1 MIFLKYGVIAF
12 TALVMLSGCT
22 PKMAHVTPPPIAK
35 PPKLLPIPVDN
46 KPVCDFIKPYDVD
59 YYPQNIA
66 TYVNLNASE
75 QINKYAVQ
83 QEFDQHYYKPW
94 SYQFA
99 PISTKSASWPITAFK
114 GGFGANLQRLDP
126 SWFTQMEKQS
136 NFQAYSTINRYG
148 ITTRW
153 MSMRVFPTNEPL
165 YSNPSRAGGG
175 YPFDLLQN
183 SSVAFNE
190 PVFISHTS
198 LDGTW
203 SYVFSNNASGW
214 VESSGVALIDPQT
227 IALFKSKKK
236 LFITDDK
243 VPLLSSDQELMTLS
257 RIGMVLPLLE
267 ETSSGYKALCVDSGG
282 NVKELL
288 VPKASAHV
296 GIDLINKKTLI
307 QLGNN
312 LLNTTYGWGGMFQE
326 RDCSSTIRDFA
337 IPFGIFLPRNSKEQA
352 KRGEVFSFK
361 GLRND
366 QKIALIKEK
375 GVPFETILYKK
386 GHVLLYIGTYEDK
399 VMVLHNIW
407 GVRTRDAKGVAGRAV
422 IGKTIIS
429 TLELGKEVEN
439 FDPKGMLL
447 STLVSMNI
455 FTKSRVGAISFSG
468 ELN

>member
-1 MIFLKYGVIAF
+1 MIFLKYGIVGL

-22 PKMAHVTPPPIAK
+22 PKMAHVTPPK
-35 PPKLLPIPVDN
+35 LEQPPKLVQLPVEN
-46 KPVCDFIKPYDVD
+46 KPVCDFVKPYDLD

-83 QEFDQHYYKPW
+83 QEFDEHYYKPW
-94 SYQFA
+94 SYQNA
-99 PISTKSASWPITAFK
+99 PISEKSASWSINAFK
-114 GGFGANLQRLDP
+114 GGFGADLQRISP
-126 SWFTQMEKQS
+126 AWFSQMEEQS
-136 NFQAYSTINRYG
+136 NFQAYSTINRYA
-148 ITTRW
+148 IATRW

-190 PVFISHTS
+190 PLFVSHTS

-203 SYVFSNNASGW
+203 SYIFSNNASGW
-214 VESSGVALIDPQT
+214 VESSGVVLIDPQT
-227 IALFKSKKK
+227 IDLFKRKKK
-236 LFITDDK
+236 VFITDDK
-243 VPLLSSDQELMTLS
+243 VPLVDREQHLIALS
-257 RIGMVLPLLE
+257 RIGMVLPLSE
-267 ETSSGYKALCVDSGG
+267 ETANGYTALCVDSGG

-288 VPKASAHV
+288 VPKESAHV
-296 GIDLINKKTLI
+296 GIDLINKKTLV

-312 LLNTTYGWGGMFQE
+312 LMNTTYGWGGMFQE

-352 KRGEVFSFK
+352 KRGEIFSFK

-366 QKIALIKEK
+366 QKIALIKER

-386 GHVLLYIGTYEDK
+386 GHVLLYIGTYEEK
-399 VMVLHNIW
+399 VMVMHNIW
-407 GVRTRDAKGVAGRAV
+407 GVRTRDARGIAGRAV
-422 IGKTIIS
+422 IGKTVIS

-439 FDPKGMLL
+439 FDPNGMLL

-455 FTKSRVGAISFSG
+455 FTKSRSGAISFSG

>member
-1 MIFLKYGVIAF
+1 
-12 TALVMLSGCT
+12 
-22 PKMAHVTPPPIAK
+22 
-35 PPKLLPIPVDN
+35 
-46 KPVCDFIKPYDVD
+46 
-59 YYPQNIA
+59 
-66 TYVNLNASE
+66 
-75 QINKYAVQ
+75 
-83 QEFDQHYYKPW
+83 
-94 SYQFA
+94 
-99 PISTKSASWPITAFK
+99 
-114 GGFGANLQRLDP
+114 
-126 SWFTQMEKQS
+126 
-136 NFQAYSTINRYG
+136 
-148 ITTRW
+148 
-153 MSMRVFPTNEPL
+153 
-165 YSNPSRAGGG
+165 
-175 YPFDLLQN
+175 
-183 SSVAFNE
+183 
-190 PVFISHTS
+190 
-198 LDGTW
+198 
-203 SYVFSNNASGW
+203 
-214 VESSGVALIDPQT
+214 
-227 IALFKSKKK
+227 
-236 LFITDDK
+236 
-243 VPLLSSDQELMTLS
+243 MTLS